1 MRGILQQDEKQI
13 RMEKEI
19 MSDKKDFNLTPGEKE
34 QYKPVTAEI
43 TCSHCGRKDTISLRA
58 CVNVSL
64 HPEEKQ
70 QVLDGSFFM
79 YTCPDCKEQTAV
91 SYPLLYDDMGKA
103 LMIYLLPGQTED
115 ALEKL
120 NAQQETWSED
130 MLKAAKVCTM
140 RAVRSINELAEKIK
154 IADAGLDDRFVE
166 LSKTFVFAQF
176 LKQNPGFTAVQVL
189 FERQEDKD
197 GLIIF
202 SKDGK
207 KFWAE
212 FPEGLYD
219 EVVSMFEDRVKK
231 ESKTEYELI
240 DANWSMKILSNITKS

>member
-1 MRGILQQDEKQI
+1 MTKEKNTDP
-13 RMEKEI
+13 KEF
-19 MSDKKDFNLTPGEKE
+19 DLTPGENEK
-34 QYKPVTAEI
+34 YKPVKADLV
-43 TCSHCGRKDTISLRA
+43 CPHCKKKSTMTLRA

-70 QVLDGSFFM
+70 QVLDGSFFQ
-79 YTCPDCKEQTAV
+79 YTCPACGEKISI
-91 SYPLLYDDMGKA
+91 SYPILYDDMGKA
-103 LMIYLLPGQTED
+103 LMIYLLPGQTEE
-115 ALEKL
+115 ALSKL

-166 LSKTFVFAQF
+166 LSKAFVFAQF

-189 FERQEDKD
+189 FERQDDKD
-197 GLIIF
+197 GLVIF

-219 EVVSMFEDRVKK
+219 EVVSMFEDRVKN

-240 DANWSMKILSNITKS
+240 DANWSMKILSNITNS

>member
-1 MRGILQQDEKQI
+1 
-13 RMEKEI
+13 

-43 TCSHCGRKDTISLRA
+43 TCSHCGKKDTISLRA

-79 YTCPDCKEQTAV
+79 YTCPDCKEKTAV

-103 LMIYLLPGQTED
+103 LMIYLLPGQTEE
-115 ALEKL
+115 ALAKL

-166 LSKTFVFAQF
+166 LSKAFVFAQF

-197 GLIIF
+197 GLVIF

-212 FPEGLYD
+212 FPDGLYD

-231 ESKTEYELI
+231 EAKTEYELI